1 MKADYPIEYVPAT
14 PEYIL
19 ACIREQWRQ
28 NALLDGEEPDDAERQ
43 LPTFVTTVHEWREA
57 MDLVGWRPLGQA
69 LNEDWETQ
77 FTESQWFSVLMPAR
91 EKTLRGVCEL
101 LATQARRWVLPPAK
115 MLGRECASAGVFL
128 AMRALLVQAGAPRE
142 LRPSTPL
149 EPFLQKWPEVFLQQ
163 VSRLAPGGLPFT
175 RKNETF
181 NTLIALSYIFSGL
194 LLLPGLLV
202 KDPWMASGAVILYG
216 LAWIGAG
223 CGGWFPGPLKLEA
236 VTNFRGLTEAIVE
249 QQRRSGFGANSIVL

>member
-28 NALLDGEEPDDAERQ
+28 NALLDGEKPDDAEGQ
-43 LPTFVTTVHEWREA
+43 LPTFVTTVYEWREA
-57 MDLVGWRPLGQA
+57 MDLVGWRPLGKA

-77 FTESQWFSVLMPAR
+77 FTESQWFAVLMPAR
-91 EKTLRGVCEL
+91 EKTLGGVCEL
-101 LATQARRWVLPPAK
+101 LATQARRWVLPSAK
-115 MLGRECASAGVFL
+115 MLGRECAAAGVFL

-175 RKNETF
+175 RQNETF

-194 LLLPGLLV
+194 LLLLGLLV
-202 KDPWMASGAVILYG
+202 KDPWIASGAITLYG

-223 CGGWFPGPLKLEA
+223 CGRSFPGPLRLEA
-236 VTNFRGLTEAIVE
+236 VTNFHGLTETIVA
-249 QQRRSGFGANSIVL
+249 QQRRSGFGNNSTAL